1 MLKSILDHNA
11 DALAALAKTEDPGA
25 RAIIADT
32 ISHAGV
38 FDAKLPSV
46 PERKPVASAT
56 VTITPESVAV
66 GGTATATASVAVLP
80 ADATNKAGSWVSSN
94 PACAAIDQTTGEITA
109 QTEGSAHI
117 FWVASD
123 GSGVLASAIF
133 TVTGAGE

>member
-32 ISHAGV
+32 INHAGV

-46 PERKPVASAT
+46 PERKPVTSAT
-56 VTITPESVAV
+56 VTITPESAAA
-66 GGTATATASVAVLP
+66 GGTATASVAVLP

-133 TVTGAGE
+133 TVTGAGA

>member
-25 RAIIADT
+25 RAIVADT

-38 FDAKLPSV
+38 FDAKLPSP
-46 PERKPVASAT
+46 PESKPVTSAT
-56 VTITPESVAV
+56 VTITPESAAV
-66 GGTATATASVAVLP
+66 GAKATASVEVQP
-80 ADATNKAGSWVSSN
+80 PDATNKAGKWVSSN

-109 QTEGSAHI
+109 KTAGSAHI

-123 GSGVLASAIF
+123 GSGAMASAIF
-133 TVTGAGE
+133 TVTGTEE

>member
-32 ISHAGV
+32 INHAGV

-46 PERKPVASAT
+46 PERKPVTSAT

-66 GGTATATASVAVLP
+66 DGTATASVAVLP
-80 ADATNKAGSWVSSN
+80 ADATNKTGVWVSTN
-94 PACAAIDQTTGEITA
+94 PAGAEIDAKTGKITA
-109 QTEGSAHI
+109 KSAGGVYM
-117 FWVASD
+117 FWVAAD
-123 GSGVLASAIF
+123 GSGVLGSATIN
-133 TVTGAGE
+133 VTEKVE

>member
-25 RAIIADT
+25 RSIIADT
-32 ISHAGV
+32 INHAGV

-56 VTITPESVAV
+56 VTITPVSAAV
-66 GGTATATASVAVLP
+66 GAKATASVAVLP
-80 ADATNKAGSWVSSN
+80 SDATNKAGKWVSAN
-94 PACAAIDQTTGEITA
+94 PDCAAVSQTTGEITA
-109 QTEGSAHI
+109 KSEGGVHI

-123 GSGVLASAIF
+123 GGGAMASAIF
-133 TVTGAGE
+133 TVTGAGK